1 MTVDYAGKRE
11 ELLKEHAA
19 ARHRRNAAVLGSEEH
34 RKAVAEVGRIEV
46 ELAKLAREQDPPRV

>member
-1 MTVDYAGKRE
+1 MTADYTMKRE
-11 ELLKEHAA
+11 QLLKEHAA